1 VLSLLKSKTKGYN
14 MKKLLTT
21 SLLAVGI
28 AGFMA
33 GCNNNQPQKPNIEQ
47 CQMDGATAP
56 SWVCDGGAMMEGGLF
71 GVGSSEKN
79 PLGISFQRTEAAAAA
94 RDALARQIKV
104 KVANMFKQFQAS
116 TGIGDAQTAEKAT
129 QNVSKQVAKA
139 TLEGSKIMKTW
150 VSPNGTLFVLV
161 GMPDPKAVAEQVK
174 QVAKTTYKNDQ
185 ALWQEFKAK
194 KADQEL
200 DAAVE
205 KEFGSNK

>member
-79 PLGISFQRTEAAAAA
+79 SLGISFQRTEAAAAA

-104 KVANMFKQFQAS
+104 KIANMFKQFQAS

>member
-1 VLSLLKSKTKGYN
+1 MLSLLKSKTKGYN

-150 VSPNGTLFVLV
+150 VSPNRTLFVLV

>member
-1 VLSLLKSKTKGYN
+1 